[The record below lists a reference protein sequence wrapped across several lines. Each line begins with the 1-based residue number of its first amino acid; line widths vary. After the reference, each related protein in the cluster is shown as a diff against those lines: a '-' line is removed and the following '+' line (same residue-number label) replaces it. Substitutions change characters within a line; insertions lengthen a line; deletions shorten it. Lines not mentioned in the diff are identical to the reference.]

1 MKLTNGKGDILNY
14 YPLKHNTTMVLKQG
28 YGSFGVV
35 KEYINREDMPPEL
48 NSKLDDGYTICGFNG
63 ATD

>member
-14 YPLKHNTTMVLKQG
+14 FPLKHNTSMVLKQG

-35 KEYINREDMPPEL
+35 KEYIRTNEMPSEL
-48 NSKLDDGYTICGFNG
+48 RAKLDDGYCISGYHG